1 MNEGRGLY
9 VPPGKRQVCRWA
21 HGRINRKHAYTVH
34 RGLDQQPECVS
45 SDARIQ
51 LSTDLLSA
59 QQNKIYPGW
68 PIPQTQLP
76 PRRPQLTQPWPAS
89 FSGPGAHWLQLE
101 LSRSRQLAGLQP
113 SEKRDSC
120 SLCTK
125 KGKVCVASGF
135 PEKCSHRM
143 AQLCGLAPDAVL
155 GGCPLVATTHLS

>member
-1 MNEGRGLY
+1 MHTLFTGAWTNNLS
-9 VPPGKRQVCRWA
+9 VCLQMPGF
-21 HGRINRKHAYTVH
+21 N
-34 RGLDQQPECVS
+34 L
-45 SDARIQ
+45 ARICSVPSKTRFT
-51 LSTDLLSA
+51 LAGPFPRHSSLLGDHRS
-59 QQNKIYPGW
+59 PSLG
-68 PIPQTQLP
+68 P
-76 PRRPQLTQPWPAS
+76 PAS
-89 FSGPGAHWLQLE
+89 VGPVLTGYSWR
-101 LSRSRQLAGLQP
+101 SRSRQLAGLQP